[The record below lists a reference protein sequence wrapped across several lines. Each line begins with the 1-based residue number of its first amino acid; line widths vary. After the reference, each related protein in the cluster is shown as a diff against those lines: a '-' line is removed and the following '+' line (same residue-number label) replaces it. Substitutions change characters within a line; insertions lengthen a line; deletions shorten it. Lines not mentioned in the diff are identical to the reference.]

1 VTRSREA
8 TTPLLDTHVL
18 LWWLSGGS
26 RLSAEASR
34 VIETADRLLVS
45 PISCWEIGTLARS
58 GRIVL
63 DRPIA
68 SWIARVFEDRRHA
81 VAQLTPEAAGWAGS
95 LDDASFPGDPADRLI
110 YSTAR
115 EHRVPL
121 ISKDARLRDYAAV
134 AGDVV
139 VIW

>member
-1 VTRSREA
+1 M
-8 TTPLLDTHVL
+8 TPLLDTHVV

-26 RLSAEASR
+26 RLSAEARR
-34 VIETADRLLVS
+34 VIESADRLLVS
-45 PISCWEIGTLARS
+45 PISCWEIGTLARA

-68 SWIARVFEDRRHA
+68 SWIARLFEDRRQGIA
-81 VAQLTPEAAGWAGS
+81 PLTPEAAGWAGS
-95 LDDASFPGDPADRLI
+95 LDDSQFPGDPADRLI

-121 ISKDARLRDYAAV
+121 VSKDERLRAYAAR
-134 AGDVV
+134 AGDVDV
-139 VIW
+139 VW

>member
-1 VTRSREA
+1 M
-8 TTPLLDTHVL
+8 TPLLDTHVL

-26 RLSAEASR
+26 RLSAEATR
-34 VIETADRLLVS
+34 VIKSADRLLVS

-68 SWIARVFEDRRHA
+68 SWIARVFEDRRQA
-81 VAQLTPEAAGWAGS
+81 VAQLSPESAGWAGS
-95 LDDASFPGDPADRLI
+95 LDDARFPGDSADRLI
-110 YSTAR
+110 YATAR

-121 ISKDARLRDYAAV
+121 VSKDERLREYAVV
-134 AGDVV
+134 AGDVD

>member
-1 VTRSREA
+1 M
-8 TTPLLDTHVL
+8 TPLLDTHVL

-26 RLSAEASR
+26 RLSAEAAR
-34 VIETADRLLVS
+34 VIQSAERLLVS

-68 SWIARVFEDRRHA
+68 SWIARVFEDRRQA
-81 VAQLTPEAAGWAGS
+81 VAQLTPESAGWAGS
-95 LDDASFPGDPADRLI
+95 LEDARFPGDPADRLI
-110 YSTAR
+110 YATAR
-115 EHRVPL
+115 EHRIPL
-121 ISKDARLRDYAAV
+121 VSKDERLRDYAAV
-134 AGDVV
+134 AGDVD